1 MATEFKLPELGEGIK
16 SASVVRVLVAAGD
29 TVRGDQAVLEV
40 ETEKAGLDVPAPV
53 TGTVTEVKVKAGDE
67 VAPGQVL
74 MLIEEG
80 DAAAAAAP
88 AKPAAA
94 DTTETAE
101 TPVEADEPDL
111 KAEPSQPEKLAERE
125 AEAPAAPPAATEAP
139 APAAPATEAAAPAAP
154 ATPAESDRV
163 PVFASPSVRRFARE
177 VGVDIRRVEGTGP
190 GGRISVDDVKAA
202 ARNLGRL
209 SPAADKPV
217 GPDLPE
223 FSRWGAI
230 RVEPLNRVRQ
240 AAAKF
245 LHESWTTIPHV
256 TVFDQADVTG
266 LEAWRLSL
274 RRAAERAGVK
284 ITVTSILI
292 KLVAKAL
299 QAHPLLNASLDLP
312 GGQMVLKDHY
322 HIGVA
327 VDTDRGLVVPTLRD
341 VDQKSLFDVAREMT
355 ELADAGRRGK
365 LAPND
370 MAGASFTV
378 TNLGGIG
385 IGYFTPIIPHPQV
398 GILGVGRAVKQPV
411 WDEEQGE
418 FAPRMLMPLSLSF
431 DHRLVDGA
439 DGARFLRWLIDAIE
453 QPLLLLNT

>member
-1 MATEFKLPELGEGIK
+1 
-16 SASVVRVLVAAGD
+16 
-29 TVRGDQAVLEV
+29 
-40 ETEKAGLDVPAPV
+40 
-53 TGTVTEVKVKAGDE
+53 
-67 VAPGQVL
+67 
-74 MLIEEG
+74 
-80 DAAAAAAP
+80 AAA
-88 AKPAAA
+88 
-94 DTTETAE
+94 
-101 TPVEADEPDL
+101 
-111 KAEPSQPEKLAERE
+111 
-125 AEAPAAPPAATEAP
+125 AEAPAAPDTA
-139 APAAPATEAAAPAAP
+139 
-154 ATPAESDRV
+154 AESDRV

-209 SPAADKPV
+209 APTTDKPV

-256 TVFDQADVTG
+256 TVFDQADVTD

-299 QAHPLLNASLDLP
+299 AAHPMLNASLDLP

-355 ELADAGRRGK
+355 ELAEAGRRGK

-411 WDEEQGE
+411 WNEEKGE
-418 FAPRMLMPLSLSF
+418 FAPRLLMPLSLSF

-439 DGARFLRWLIDAIE
+439 DGARFLRWMIDAME
-453 QPLLLLNT
+453 QPLLLLNA

>member
-1 MATEFKLPELGEGIK
+1 MAMEFKLPELGEGIK

-29 TVRGDQAVLEV
+29 TVKAEQAVLEV

-53 TGTVTEVKVKAGDE
+53 DGTVTELKVKAGDE
-67 VAPGQVL
+67 VSPGQVL
-74 MLIEEG
+74 MVIEEG
-80 DAAAAAAP
+80 GGSAAAP
-88 AKPAAA
+88 AKPATT

-101 TPVEADEPDL
+101 TPAEADEPDL
-111 KAEPSQPEKLAERE
+111 EAEPAQPEQPAERE
-125 AEAPAAPPAATEAP
+125 AAPPAAAPAAAAEAPAAPDTA
-139 APAAPATEAAAPAAP
+139 
-154 ATPAESDRV
+154 AESDRV

-209 SPAADKPV
+209 APTTDKPV

-256 TVFDQADVTG
+256 TVFDQADVTD

-299 QAHPLLNASLDLP
+299 AAHPMLNASLDLP

-355 ELADAGRRGK
+355 ELAEAGRRGK

-411 WDEEQGE
+411 WNEEKDE
-418 FAPRMLMPLSLSF
+418 FAPRLLMPLSLSF

-439 DGARFLRWLIDAIE
+439 DGARFLRWMIDAME
-453 QPLLLLNT
+453 QPLLLLNA